1 MSSLILTFVR
11 NCCNH
16 DIGMLNKG
24 QLPVTLDGQ
33 PNASIHFKVP
43 AALLKVAL
51 VIMGKAVKVQARKTT
66 ASNERGLHS

>member
-1 MSSLILTFVR
+1 
-11 NCCNH
+11 
-16 DIGMLNKG
+16 MLNKG